1 MNSKRVSFMP
11 QDSMY
16 PFMGLNTLDP
26 STLSDPRYS
35 PYCMNVY
42 SNKGI
47 VEKRFGSNIL
57 GKGSDFPDKLLGFI
71 SYKDDT
77 LERYIAI
84 TSKYQY
90 YYNEGTDSWEECY
103 NEILED
109 GLGVWSCES
118 GVTQTT
124 MEGIAHFY
132 ANGLT
137 TGDLISKDVNA
148 QALNINS
155 LAIDF
160 YYIMNLTNLKVT
172 VNTTEFDISD
182 QLPSLGDYN
191 PFRVHINLD
200 SFTDDTI
207 STIKFSTT
215 DTLVE
220 KYFGITSI
228 KTICAW
234 SGSENVWIDSTDGMD
249 DNGQYV
255 FITNGVD
262 KMLVYGKIEGGTH
275 KMFFYNPP
283 ADSNLSNLDSCKTV
297 CMFLGALVIGN
308 IVLDGLYFENS
319 IAISKPGDF
328 WDFNAITADIVLLDS
343 VKGGIEKVMPYMES
357 LVVYGKYSFTV
368 VRFMSGEI
376 SYIFDQIISGETI
389 LLSGRGV
396 VNLGAYH
403 AVMLQDNIYL
413 FNGTKQLIPIGN
425 AICRTYVDSLELE
438 KADLAFAFNNFYSK
452 EAYFVVPVTKS
463 EETDPG
469 VRVFVLKY
477 NDYTLENMTWT
488 LYEYFDDITCFGF
501 YQENRTYT
509 FDSVWAA
516 TTKIEDANVSFSDL
530 RASPGFP
537 QMVLGQE
544 DQALII
550 DRTVSS
556 DSGES
561 VSCEWQSIDFTVPEY
576 YETLLGR
583 WIQLEV
589 EIEGLDASLE
599 YSINRGETWHTIA
612 DLDYIGSRTTLKF
625 PIDVISKHCRFRI
638 KSNTSFKM
646 YWLRVWINKGG
657 RS

>member
-1 MNSKRVSFMP
+1 
-11 QDSMY
+11 
-16 PFMGLNTLDP
+16 
-26 STLSDPRYS
+26 
-35 PYCMNVY
+35 
-42 SNKGI
+42 
-47 VEKRFGSNIL
+47 
-57 GKGSDFPDKLLGFI
+57 
-71 SYKDDT
+71 
-77 LERYIAI
+77 
-84 TSKYQY
+84 
-90 YYNEGTDSWEECY
+90 
-103 NEILED
+103 
-109 GLGVWSCES
+109 
-118 GVTQTT
+118 
-124 MEGIAHFY
+124 
-132 ANGLT
+132 
-137 TGDLISKDVNA
+137 
-148 QALNINS
+148 
-155 LAIDF
+155 
-160 YYIMNLTNLKVT
+160 
-172 VNTTEFDISD
+172 
-182 QLPSLGDYN
+182 
-191 PFRVHINLD
+191 
-200 SFTDDTI
+200 
-207 STIKFSTT
+207 
-215 DTLVE
+215 
-220 KYFGITSI
+220 
-228 KTICAW
+228 
-234 SGSENVWIDSTDGMD
+234 MD

-357 LVVYGKYSFTV
+357 LVIYGKYSFTV

-376 SYIFDQIISGETI
+376 KYIFDQIISGETI

-438 KADLAFAFNNFYSK
+438 KSDLAFAFNNFYSK

-638 KSNTSFKM
+638 KSDTSFKM